1 MRQALFP
8 GGRSF
13 TVGVIPQ
20 RWHGFLTHGV
30 DDLQSVILV
39 QAGELVRRLPSLLFF
54 VFEQRVEEPAGA
66 GRFF

>member
-1 MRQALFP
+1 MREALFP

-30 DDLQSVILV
+30 GDLRSGILV
-39 QAGELVRRLPSLLFF
+39 QVGELVRRLPSLLFF
-54 VFEQRVEEPAGA
+54 VIEQRVEEPAGA